1 VDIILYSVGE
11 TYVSMLLVCSFSSLS
26 NTAVQRVA
34 TNVEVSDAESFPEDV
49 FQVVE
54 GTLEAFFD
62 RIAPGENVTLSFVV
76 VPTATYLLTPPPATV
91 TFQVNDGS
99 SATVLSSTKP
109 VLRILSQREFK
120 NNTPEVSE
128 WLVFLALCLVPVVPP
143 YLMLK
148 SLRSRYVD
156 GLPTGN

>member
-1 VDIILYSVGE
+1 VSGKRTSPCFLSVP
-11 TYVSMLLVCSFSSLS
+11 FPLS

-156 GLPTGN
+156 GLPQAN